1 MLDVVRHGYLKISDF
16 NLIVF
21 DECHHAQKDHPMLML
36 MAKFKDCEERHHPR
50 VIGLTGMLTAPSI
63 KPMNVL
69 ADLLRLEGTF
79 RATIIT
85 ARGDSFT
92 DVLMHSTCPTESVLS
107 FESNPVQN
115 SYKSIEDKV
124 KRMLAVIKSW
134 PLDETHER
142 TIDRRYD
149 KQPKIQKKFEK
160 ICKEFSFQLGN
171 LGMRLESWTK
181 RSIEIV
187 NLSVHGIHF

>member
-1 MLDVVRHGYLKISDF
+1 MLDIVRHGYLKITDF

-36 MAKFKDCEERHHPR
+36 MAKFKECDERQHPR
-50 VIGLTGMLTAPSI
+50 VLGLTGMLTAPSI
-63 KPMNVL
+63 KPQNVL
-69 ADLLRLEGTF
+69 GDLLRLEGTF

-92 DVLMHSTCPTESVLS
+92 DVLMHSTCPTETVLP
-107 FESNPVQN
+107 FESNYLDN
-115 SYKSIEDKV
+115 YHEFIAKKV
-124 KRMLAVIKSW
+124 ERMLAVIGSW

-142 TIDRRYD
+142 KSDRRND

-160 ICKEFSFQLGN
+160 ICKEFVFQLGN
-171 LGMRLESWTK
+171 LGMW
-181 RSIEIV
+181 IE
-187 NLSVHGIHF
+187 